1 MSELNNLLRRHAV
14 WSHHLQK
21 VCDEISAS
29 ELTYKPMPES
39 NSAAWIL
46 VHLIDSYR
54 EFVELSGPERS
65 AEILCD
71 LPRPTEASLVKMG
84 LRQALEILSDYREAF
99 LALVKQLRESERLE
113 QTCPAG
119 EGKTWL
125 DLVHAVASHEV
136 YHCGQLAYLSHVLQ
150 QKAKAARE

>member
-21 VCDEISAS
+21 VCDEIGAC
-29 ELTYKPMPES
+29 ELAYKPMPES

-46 VHLIDSYR
+46 VHLIDNYR
-54 EFVELSGPERS
+54 EFVELAGPERS
-65 AEILCD
+65 EEILGD
-71 LPRPTEASLVKMG
+71 LPRPTESSLARMG
-84 LRQALEILSDYREAF
+84 LRQALELLSDYREAF
-99 LALVKQLRESERLE
+99 LALVEQLRSSERLE

-119 EGKTWL
+119 EGKSWL
-125 DLVHAVASHEV
+125 DLVYAVASHEV
-136 YHCGQLAYLSHVLQ
+136 YHCGQLAYLSHVMQ